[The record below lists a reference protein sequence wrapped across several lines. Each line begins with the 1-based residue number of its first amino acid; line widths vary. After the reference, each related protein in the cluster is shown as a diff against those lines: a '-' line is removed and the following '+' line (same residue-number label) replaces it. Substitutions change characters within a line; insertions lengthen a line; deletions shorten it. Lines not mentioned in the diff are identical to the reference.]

1 MFKKNPIL
9 PFYLLFFGIFLL
21 LAGRYLFADT
31 MFMDGMIYSTIAH
44 NIAIGKGSIWNLYF
58 TGTMYQEFHEHP
70 PLAMALESVYFQ
82 LFGSSRIVDKIYTF
96 STTIFTAIA
105 IVQLWKTI
113 SPKKELSWTPLL
125 FWIFVPV
132 VFWSSSNNLLENTLT
147 VFTTLSVIY
156 IVKGQTKNK
165 WFYFLLAGIFLS
177 LGFLTKGFV
186 ALFPWAMVFFLWLF
200 LRKVSLLKMIL
211 QTLLVIL
218 FTLLP
223 IVILCLIS
231 PAARQ
236 SLWDY
241 YQIQV
246 VKSIQSIST
255 VDSRFFIIKRM
266 FSELILPIGIALIV
280 YFSFF
285 KRRGSLKL
293 DKEQKSIA
301 FVFISIGLAA
311 VLPIMISM
319 KQSGFYILAAYP
331 FFAVA
336 IAHFLQPQ
344 LSTFTQHIL
353 SNPFASKRFSIVSVV
368 LFALGVSLNIYF
380 SNGFGK
386 DEVKVKD
393 MRTILPYLPKNS
405 IISICTEMNEDWTLH
420 AYYERFK
427 SVSLDYDVKHL
438 RNFVLVH
445 QSECPSFDIPKNYK
459 EIKLKTIEYKLYK
472 KK

>member
-1 MFKKNPIL
+1 M
-9 PFYLLFFGIFLL
+9 
-21 LAGRYLFADT
+21 
-31 MFMDGMIYSTIAH
+31 
-44 NIAIGKGSIWNLYF
+44 
-58 TGTMYQEFHEHP
+58 
-70 PLAMALESVYFQ
+70 
-82 LFGSSRIVDKIYTF
+82 
-96 STTIFTAIA
+96 
-105 IVQLWKTI
+105 
-113 SPKKELSWTPLL
+113 
-125 FWIFVPV
+125 
-132 VFWSSSNNLLENTLT
+132 
-147 VFTTLSVIY
+147 
-156 IVKGQTKNK
+156 
-165 WFYFLLAGIFLS
+165 
-177 LGFLTKGFV
+177 
-186 ALFPWAMVFFLWLF
+186 
-200 LRKVSLLKMIL
+200 
-211 QTLLVIL
+211 
-218 FTLLP
+218 
-223 IVILCLIS
+223 IS

-344 LSTFTQHIL
+344 LSIFTQNIL